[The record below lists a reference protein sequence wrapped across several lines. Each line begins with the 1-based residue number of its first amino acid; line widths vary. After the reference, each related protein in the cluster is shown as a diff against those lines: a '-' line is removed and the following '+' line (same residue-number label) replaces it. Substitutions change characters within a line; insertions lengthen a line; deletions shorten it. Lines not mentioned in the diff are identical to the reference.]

1 MTLPDT
7 VVQTVTETEPVVKG
21 QTAAASYKPALL
33 DNGIQDLMVPPHVSE
48 GERIVVISTAD
59 STYVERAR
67 D

>member
-7 VVQTVTETEPVVKG
+7 AVQTVTETEPVVRG

-33 DNGIQDLMVPPHVSE
+33 DNGVRLMVPPHISE
-48 GERIVVISTAD
+48 GERVVVSTAD

>member
-7 VVQTVTETEPVVKG
+7 VVQTVTETEPVVRG

-33 DNGIQDLMVPPHVSE
+33 DNGIRTMVPPHISE
-48 GERIVVISTAD
+48 GERVVISTGD

>member
-1 MTLPDT
+1 MTLPET
-7 VVQTVTETEPVVKG
+7 VVQTVTETEPVVRG

-33 DNGIQDLMVPPHVSE
+33 DNGVRLMVPPHISE
-48 GERIVVISTAD
+48 GERVVVSTAE